1 MDRFKASSG
10 LFHYLIANDDVY
22 YTDAMIRLNLQDYLY
37 YELKNEHYDY
47 VFSVTGSNNKY
58 NLNFYDAV
66 SYFWAIDQIKGF
78 FERRSE
84 KYQGEPVEVTGDK
97 VRKLLKKARKSAF
110 VFRLHT
116 FCEIYN
122 GLYAEVGKLMNENA
136 DSGNIVILQ
145 MDTSA
150 ESSLPDLMDEKSILR
165 RKFESKFLFPEIVGS
180 FNADHLK
187 RGAAYINLEMKTGD
201 RCTCY
206 NSFTIGAIRR
216 VINYVIWF
224 KQKKEADY
232 TSEDLEK
239 IVKFIYAWYRS
250 TDMKLKYPDCLSD
263 NPGYS
268 YKILS
273 KDIEKRWHT
282 IIDYAAEWNEE
293 YSEDISQEIHVTE
306 HTDVTTGLRRIKFRT
321 EYKRD
326 PDYETHKREWMYLCR
341 EYSKPHGKA
350 ISENAADLLTYIV
363 GVMDYAVRKWDSET
377 LKLCMDCLRNVD
389 KKKFEE
395 DEKALKIWKAYRN
408 VIEISRDHFELE
420 EIVESENASIKQW
433 NKELNDMILLI
444 EMMERRHTV
453 KPERDFQKNK
463 AINLRSRINNHQDY
477 INQCISR
484 IQTFSKIKNSLEI
497 MIASDTQY
505 NVQQFQEIIDNS
517 SNYIEQFTEDSRQMK
532 QNMERI
538 EYSLDD
544 LNTSSSG
551 KDIDSDYQTMLE
563 LMEATKDAFNE
574 STESELPDTLD
585 DMVFL

>member
-1 MDRFKASSG
+1 MGQR
-10 LFHYLIANDDVY
+10 N
-22 YTDAMIRLNLQDYLY
+22 
-37 YELKNEHYDY
+37 
-47 VFSVTGSNNKY
+47 
-58 NLNFYDAV
+58 
-66 SYFWAIDQIKGF
+66 
-78 FERRSE
+78 
-84 KYQGEPVEVTGDK
+84 
-97 VRKLLKKARKSAF
+97 
-110 VFRLHT
+110 
-116 FCEIYN
+116 
-122 GLYAEVGKLMNENA
+122 
-136 DSGNIVILQ
+136 
-145 MDTSA
+145 
-150 ESSLPDLMDEKSILR
+150 
-165 RKFESKFLFPEIVGS
+165 
-180 FNADHLK
+180 
-187 RGAAYINLEMKTGD
+187 
-201 RCTCY
+201 
-206 NSFTIGAIRR
+206 
-216 VINYVIWF
+216 
-224 KQKKEADY
+224 
-232 TSEDLEK
+232 
-239 IVKFIYAWYRS
+239 
-250 TDMKLKYPDCLSD
+250 
-263 NPGYS
+263 
-268 YKILS
+268 
-273 KDIEKRWHT
+273 
-282 IIDYAAEWNEE
+282 
-293 YSEDISQEIHVTE
+293 
-306 HTDVTTGLRRIKFRT
+306 
-321 EYKRD
+321 
-326 PDYETHKREWMYLCR
+326 
-341 EYSKPHGKA
+341 
-350 ISENAADLLTYIV
+350 
-363 GVMDYAVRKWDSET
+363 ET
-377 LKLCMDCLRNVD
+377 LKADIPGFD